1 MSQNVIPR
9 TTTISIFNS
18 NISSIMMENCEVS
31 PRNELLKKH
40 SVGILFDYL
49 PFEFIRGRIVVEIF
63 EITVA
68 REERAPPRGSLAR
81 EGGGWMLQCPRKYR
95 GNNAISKESNET
107 KRKYIAYARPRP
119 SPLLTTNIFF
129 NPSISLFCFLFYFD
143 SRK

>member
-49 PFEFIRGRIVVEIF
+49 PFEFIRGRIVEEIF
-63 EITVA
+63 EITWRGK
-68 REERAPPRGSLAR
+68 RELLR
-81 EGGGWMLQCPRKYR
+81 E
-95 GNNAISKESNET
+95 
-107 KRKYIAYARPRP
+107 
-119 SPLLTTNIFF
+119 
-129 NPSISLFCFLFYFD
+129 D
-143 SRK
+143 H